1 MSLQIRQKEIC
12 FSDTWPL
19 SQYPHNRIWP
29 SSLSSRCSALLRKLQ
44 GFTHTFVNFSDIIHS
59 YGNISP
65 GDEKFWVSPTEP
77 GWGGQW
83 GAGERGG
90 EAAVCLLH
98 IVILKW
104 RHLFSLGLVSRVSE
118 SLILQEKQN
127 YLLAKLDPESGHL
140 MSSVLGYPVACGCSH
155 LCLTWLSCLWG
166 LSAHQAA
173 TVSEWTALESTG
185 WHHSLFRRQNCRYK
199 AFDFL
204 KTKQNKKKQSCYK
217 KNM

>member
-104 RHLFSLGLVSRVSE
+104 RHLFSLGLVFTCIWV
-118 SLILQEKQN
+118 
-127 YLLAKLDPESGHL
+127 LDI
-140 MSSVLGYPVACGCSH
+140 
-155 LCLTWLSCLWG
+155 T
-166 LSAHQAA
+166 
-173 TVSEWTALESTG
+173 
-185 WHHSLFRRQNCRYK
+185 R
-199 AFDFL
+199 
-204 KTKQNKKKQSCYK
+204 KTKLSPSKAGPRKWPFDVFSFGVPCGMWVLPPLSDLVELLVRPQCSSGSYCEWMNCSREHWLAS
-217 KNM
+217 